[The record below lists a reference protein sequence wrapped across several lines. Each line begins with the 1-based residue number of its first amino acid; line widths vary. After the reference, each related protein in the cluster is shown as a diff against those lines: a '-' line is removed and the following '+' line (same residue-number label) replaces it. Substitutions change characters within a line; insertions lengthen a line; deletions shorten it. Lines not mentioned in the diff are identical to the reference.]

1 MPKRFLQNYLEYT
14 LFLALIFVVKALPRS
29 LALRIGAGLGLL
41 SKVLLPKRRKR
52 ALENMRM
59 AYPLMPEEELRNNV
73 SEMFRHLGISGVEML
88 LLDTFK
94 TKKDLEKYFSFHG
107 LEHLRE
113 AYKLNKGVFLLSGH
127 LGSWEVGTFFLPML
141 GCPADFVAKQMKNP
155 FVGRYFNRLRE
166 AGGGRVLDAKHGARR
181 IVKSL
186 SENRAVAILL
196 DQHTTPSVAVKVNFF
211 GRPAYTTP
219 IITQIAMKNGVPI
232 VPCFTHRTK
241 DNRYEIVFEP
251 MILLAPD
258 TDREAVV
265 RNTALLTSI
274 IEDAVRRDITQ
285 WFWVHRRWR
294 E

>member
-1 MPKRFLQNYLEYT
+1 MPKRLFKNYLEYV
-14 LFLALIFVVKALPRS
+14 LFLAMVILVKALPRP
-29 LALRIGAGLGLL
+29 LALRFGAGLGLL

-52 ALENMRM
+52 AIKNMRM
-59 AYPLMPEEELRNNV
+59 AFPLMPEEELHRNV
-73 SEMFRHLGISGVEML
+73 SEMFRHLGKSGIEML

-94 TKKDLEKYFSFHG
+94 TEKDLEKHFSFHG

-127 LGSWEVGTFFLPML
+127 LGSWEIGTFFLPML
-141 GCPADFVAKQMKNP
+141 GCPADFVAKRMKNP
-155 FVGRYFNRLRE
+155 YVGHYFNRLRE

-186 SENRAVAILL
+186 AENRAVAILL
-196 DQHTTPSVAVKVNFF
+196 DQHTTPSVAVKVDFF

-232 VPCFTHRTK
+232 VPCFTYRTK

-258 TDREAVV
+258 TDQEAVV
-265 RNTALLTSI
+265 RNTAQLTSI